1 VITLEDMVGER
12 RRNGDV
18 TLGAMCPSYDHPILF
33 HRTQL
38 PRTAHSVIT
47 FDKEGKSAGR
57 FLASFRVMK
66 ISPLAEAGTHGH
78 T

>member
-1 VITLEDMVGER
+1 MITLEDMVGER

-47 FDKEGKSAGR
+47 FDKEGRALVA
-57 FLASFRVMK
+57 FLRPF
-66 ISPLAEAGTHGH
+66 E
-78 T
+78 